1 MSYFSLTHCQDFG
14 RTPSYLER
22 MKAEAQ
28 EEARRWQQEQEAEL
42 RRKEAMKL
50 SDEERLDILQVN
62 NSYFLNNHIDTM
74 DGVFINQHFC
84 SFLYFRYIQKST
96 SLMGGRGHSR
106 GYLSDKETQIIII

>member
-1 MSYFSLTHCQDFG
+1 MSYISLGSLSGLWANALLEDTEMVVECLIFPLVHCQDFG

-50 SDEERLDILQVN
+50 SDEERLDILQVDN
-62 NSYFLNNHIDTM
+62 L
-74 DGVFINQHFC
+74 
-84 SFLYFRYIQKST
+84 
-96 SLMGGRGHSR
+96 
-106 GYLSDKETQIIII
+106 

>member
-1 MSYFSLTHCQDFG
+1 MSYIFLAHCQDFG
-14 RTPSYLER
+14 RTPTYLER

-62 NSYFLNNHIDTM
+62 NL
-74 DGVFINQHFC
+74 
-84 SFLYFRYIQKST
+84 L
-96 SLMGGRGHSR
+96 
-106 GYLSDKETQIIII
+106 

>member
-1 MSYFSLTHCQDFG
+1 
-14 RTPSYLER
+14 

-62 NSYFLNNHIDTM
+62 NSCFLNNYIHCIKRL
-74 DGVFINQHFC
+74 
-84 SFLYFRYIQKST
+84 SFFPPLSEM
-96 SLMGGRGHSR
+96 SLTK
-106 GYLSDKETQIIII
+106 LSLACNY

>member
-1 MSYFSLTHCQDFG
+1 
-14 RTPSYLER
+14 

-62 NSYFLNNHIDTM
+62 NL
-74 DGVFINQHFC
+74 
-84 SFLYFRYIQKST
+84 L
-96 SLMGGRGHSR
+96 
-106 GYLSDKETQIIII
+106 